1 MPGSSVHGGQVRTV
15 GFRSVNTDV
24 KLKNRCLNIS
34 KLTNNTNFT
43 EVREFVGYRPH
54 TYEEKRMSGG
64 GEYKWTNSILIRFV
78 FITRAWNKYVNE
90 EMF

>member
-1 MPGSSVHGGQVRTV
+1 M
-15 GFRSVNTDV
+15 
-24 KLKNRCLNIS
+24 NIS

-54 TYEEKRMSGG
+54 TDEEKRMSGG

-90 EMF
+90 ERF

>member
-1 MPGSSVHGGQVRTV
+1 
-15 GFRSVNTDV
+15 
-24 KLKNRCLNIS
+24 LNIS

-54 TYEEKRMSGG
+54 TDEEKRMSGG

-90 EMF
+90 ERFLIRDSWTARPEVFEESVLKPIQGF

>member
-1 MPGSSVHGGQVRTV
+1 MPGSSVLGGQVRT
-15 GFRSVNTDV
+15 GLTARKYQCKT
-24 KLKNRCLNIS
+24 KKNRCLNVS

-64 GEYKWTNSILIRFV
+64 GDYKWTNSILIRFV